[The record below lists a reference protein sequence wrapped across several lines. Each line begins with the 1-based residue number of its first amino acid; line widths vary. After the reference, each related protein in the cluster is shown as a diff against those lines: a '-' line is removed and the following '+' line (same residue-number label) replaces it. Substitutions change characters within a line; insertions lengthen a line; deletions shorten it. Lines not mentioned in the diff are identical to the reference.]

1 MKQQGS
7 ARISTTHR
15 TSTEAAAITG
25 DGGPVPTSSSSSSCT
40 SSTSVTLPSAESRC
54 SPPPFTAT
62 CTQIS
67 GFLVG
72 FSALAC
78 SALSHSPVW
87 AFGEN
92 PSSSRSSS
100 RLVWSRLTSAVRR
113 ERSEK
118 SSVDYAQTF
127 WPPLPRKHRAAFLK
141 SFIFVS
147 ILNTITSHPFL
158 KCVFSSVSFL
168 LGAQVTILATQI
180 HPCP

>member
-15 TSTEAAAITG
+15 TSTEAAAVTG
-25 DGGPVPTSSSSSSCT
+25 DGGPVSTSSSS

-67 GFLVG
+67 GFLFR

-78 SALSHSPVW
+78 SALSNSPVW

-100 RLVWSRLTSAVRR
+100 RLVWSLLTSAVRR

-127 WPPLPRKHRAAFLK
+127 WPPLPRKHGAAFLK
-141 SFIFVS
+141 SLIFVS
-147 ILNTITSHPFL
+147 ILNTITHI
-158 KCVFSSVSFL
+158 
-168 LGAQVTILATQI
+168 QY
-180 HPCP
+180 